1 MLTLAAVWPLEW
13 VISLPGALAGSDISA
28 TTFPKT
34 FAYVARFMALLSGR
48 LVMATKIKGAAAAE
62 AILSYGSGPVA
73 GLVDGDLSG
82 LTLGEE
88 VEVTPL
94 DTGRAHPQRGRLS
107 SLSEEIVVVKV
118 VPTGQFGGR
127 GALHVHF
134 PRKGYQVQ
142 SVSAKGDS
150 RL

>member
-1 MLTLAAVWPLEW
+1 MLTLTAVWPLEW

-34 FAYVARFMALLSGR
+34 FAFVARFMALLSGR
-48 LVMATKIKGAAAAE
+48 PAVATKIKGDAAAE
-62 AILSYGSGPVA
+62 AILSHSSGPVA
-73 GLVDGDLSG
+73 GVADGDSSG
-82 LTLGEE
+82 LALGEE
-88 VEVTPL
+88 VEVAPL

-107 SLSEEIVVVKV
+107 SLSKEVVVVEV

-134 PRKGYQVQ
+134 PRNGYQVQ
-142 SVSAKGDS
+142 SVSAKGVP